1 MLDMMVGSVIF
12 SKIDLRSGYHQIR
25 IKLGDEWKRSFKTK
39 DGLYEYFEKVFE
51 VACDA
56 SHVGIGAVLSQE
68 GHPVAF
74 FSAKL
79 NGQRKNTPHMILN
92 SMWWCKQLGI
102 GNIISVTSLG
112 NLLRCI
118 VRDQLRNWTM
128 SYHKPNLLSTVPLI
142 ILLALARMVMHLHV
156 IYEIYM
162 KSQIFN
168 VEDLYIYHG
177 YHNDVSEELDL
188 QLLPTLSPR
197 PKIEYVL
204 DDQLVSTQQ
213 GGYQNFLVKWR
224 GKPHSENT
232 WIMTTDFQKLNP
244 DLYELYQASNS
255 SEQSSFK
262 PGRIDGESF

>member
-1 MLDMMVGSVIF
+1 MGPFQVL
-12 SKIDLRSGYHQIR
+12 KR
-25 IKLGDEWKRSFKTK
+25 LGENAY
-39 DGLYEYFEKVFE
+39 LLE
-51 VACDA
+51 
-56 SHVGIGAVLSQE
+56 L
-68 GHPVAF
+68 P
-74 FSAKL
+74 L
-79 NGQRKNTPHMILN
+79 N
-92 SMWWCKQLGI
+92 
-102 GNIISVTSLG
+102 
-112 NLLRCI
+112 
-118 VRDQLRNWTM
+118 
-128 SYHKPNLLSTVPLI
+128 
-142 ILLALARMVMHLHV
+142 LHF
-156 IYEIYM
+156 
-162 KSQIFN
+162 SQIFN

-255 SEQSSFK
+255 SEPSSFK
-262 PGRIDGESF
+262 PGRIDGGNPFKVYSRKKVKT